1 MLISPDGIKKRTVA
15 VDVDKIMKIEK
26 SNKNLLNVL
35 YFKQGK
41 LINARYSIDNLNII
55 SEPAIFDLKN
65 TNLNNSNLVEGE

>member
-41 LINARYSIDNLNII
+41 LINARYSIDNLNVI
-55 SEPAIFDLKN
+55 SEPAIFDLNN
-65 TNLNNSNLVEGE
+65 TNLKNSNLVEGE